1 MRLWS
6 RIAVLAALVPLVASA
21 QFGDLDTAVQ
31 NLTRGF
37 GSGDPQAVVA
47 GVAAGDK
54 VMLQFP
60 GLVTENG
67 FYGRDQ
73 AAYLLDGLFGKVH
86 PTASDRALLF
96 ESGRM
101 HFAAYLL
108 DGLFGKVH
116 PTAFEQQSARKFSA
130 EGQYQITAIWTIQ
143 VAGKAESRELYITLK
158 KQGEKWAVTSVRSGG
173 K

>member
-21 QFGDLDTAVQ
+21 QFSDLDTAVQ

-86 PTASDRALLF
+86 PTA
-96 ESGRM
+96 
-101 HFAAYLL
+101 
-108 DGLFGKVH
+108 
-116 PTAFEQQSARKFSA
+116 FEQQSARKFSA

-143 VAGKAESRELYITLK
+143 VAGKAETRELYITLK

>member
-21 QFGDLDTAVQ
+21 QFSDLDTAVQ

-73 AAYLLDGLFGKVH
+73 
-86 PTASDRALLF
+86 
-96 ESGRM
+96 
-101 HFAAYLL
+101 AAYLL

>member
-6 RIAVLAALVPLVASA
+6 RIAIMLALVPLVASA
-21 QFGDLDTAVQ
+21 QFSDLDTAVQ

-47 GVAAGDK
+47 GVAPGDK

-60 GLVTENG
+60 GLIAENG

-73 AAYLLDGLFGKVH
+73 AAYLLDGLFSKVH
-86 PTASDRALLF
+86 PS
-96 ESGRM
+96 
-101 HFAAYLL
+101 
-108 DGLFGKVH
+108 
-116 PTAFEQQSARKFSA
+116 AFEQQSARKFSA

-143 VAGKAESRELYITLK
+143 VGGKPESRELYITLK

>member
-1 MRLWS
+1 M
-6 RIAVLAALVPLVASA
+6 AVLVALMPLVASA
-21 QFGDLDTAVQ
+21 QFSDLDTAVQ

-60 GLVTENG
+60 GLIAENG

-73 AAYLLDGLFGKVH
+73 AAYLLDGLFSKVH
-86 PTASDRALLF
+86 PS
-96 ESGRM
+96 
-101 HFAAYLL
+101 
-108 DGLFGKVH
+108 
-116 PTAFEQQSARKFSA
+116 AFEQQSARKFSA

-143 VAGKAESRELYITLK
+143 VGGKAESRELYITLK